1 MLISEFAKRAG
12 QPKDTVRYYIGQGLL
27 QPLTSSKGGRTKPYQ
42 SFNDEHLMAA
52 SVIRMAQSLGMPLKE
67 IAAMG
72 EERRAGRMTPDR
84 SIAILK
90 GQLAK
95 LEQKEADLRAL
106 QDYLRNKIRSLELG
120 ETAATPDLAA

>member
-1 MLISEFAKRAG
+1 
-12 QPKDTVRYYIGQGLL
+12 
-27 QPLTSSKGGRTKPYQ
+27 
-42 SFNDEHLMAA
+42 
-52 SVIRMAQSLGMPLKE
+52 MAQSLGMPLKE